1 MKLVLQVAVVV
12 SSLVFAAVVLAQGG
26 PGSGVSQ
33 CHSTQEGC
41 ESGCPSNV
49 VCCCCST
56 AGIYRC
62 RELPDGYPNCAT
74 WSQRQP
80 TCLHE

>member
-26 PGSGVSQ
+26 PGSGVRD
-33 CHSTQEGC
+33 CHATQTGC
-41 ESGCPSNV
+41 ASGCPSNEI
-49 VCCCCST
+49 CCCCST

-62 RELPDGYPNCAT
+62 QVLPEGYLNCANWGNPNCL
-74 WSQRQP
+74 P
-80 TCLHE
+80 E